1 MKKLPLATLET
12 FSKTY
17 VWLNMDMDMGS
28 ALEIRNYTCGVDGID
43 RQTDYNDG
51 GKILG
56 SNPQR
61 TDARC

>member
-1 MKKLPLATLET
+1 
-12 FSKTY
+12 
-17 VWLNMDMDMGS
+17 MDLHIIRKDMGS

-43 RQTDYNDG
+43 RQTDYSDG

-61 TDARC
+61 TDARF